1 MIWIHHNL
9 GSSFYKVNEKVL
21 FKNKFSLNFFK
32 RTDGIY
38 FSESKD
44 KLNWIIFGNE
54 GTGFHGSLAMEFQW
68 TKQNFLI
75 NISFEAK
82 YRKKKKKQTNFH
94 YFKNLPFSFLFLN

>member
-82 YRKKKKKQTNFH
+82 YRKKKKNKLIFIILKIYLFH
-94 YFKNLPFSFLFLN
+94 FCF